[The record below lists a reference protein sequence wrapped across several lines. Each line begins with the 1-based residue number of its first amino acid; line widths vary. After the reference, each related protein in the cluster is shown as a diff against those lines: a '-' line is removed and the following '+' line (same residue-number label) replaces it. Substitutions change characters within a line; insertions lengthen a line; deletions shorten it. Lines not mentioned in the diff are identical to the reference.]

1 MIGRRNSVNEQPVAV
16 GLNRLSGKTP
26 AEAGGGAAWLTPTAL
41 FPILCAMLVLLV
53 IHHALVFSSE
63 IVIWIPTAAN
73 EYPRGARGI
82 SPEFANPSTQT
93 MILASML
100 RSATWHAAFT
110 GFSYVAIAHFVLRWL
125 DLTSIRAYGVGGL
138 CAAFAVAAYWSVLG
152 YRLPLD
158 SFVLEL
164 ACGAIAGI
172 VYRLIAGRKRPPD
185 PPGLPEREGAAAP

>member
-1 MIGRRNSVNEQPVAV
+1 MNQGPAAS
-16 GLNRLSGKTP
+16 GLNGPSGKTSAP
-26 AEAGGGAAWLTPTAL
+26 STPTEDAGARSIVPTAL

-82 SPEFANPSTQT
+82 SPEFANPSTQA

-110 GFSYVAIAHFVLRWL
+110 GFSYVVIAHFVLRWL
-125 DLTSIRAYGVGGL
+125 GLTSIRAYGVGGL
-138 CAAFAVAAYWSVLG
+138 CAALAVAAYWSVLG
-152 YRLPLD
+152 YRLSVEPL
-158 SFVLEL
+158 VLEL
-164 ACGAIAGI
+164 ACGAIVGI
-172 VYRLIAGRKRPPD
+172 VYRLIAGRKRLPD
-185 PPGLPEREGAAAP
+185 PRGLPEGQVGAPVP